1 MAISKNAG
9 ETEQQNLTKNSI
21 LEFFYVASLFFYVAS
36 IPHEL
41 ELKAIEYWLDKYSK
55 LIYSRLNKHLILE
68 ALKIVLKNNHFLFN

>member
-21 LEFFYVASLFFYVAS
+21 LEFFYVASLFFYVPS

-55 LIYSRLNKHLILE
+55 LIYSRLNKYLILE

>member
-9 ETEQQNLTKNSI
+9 ETEQQNLTINLI
-21 LEFFYVASLFFYVAS
+21 LEFFYVASLCTS
-36 IPHEL
+36 IPQEL

-55 LIYSRLNKHLILE
+55 LIYSRLNKYLILE

>member
-9 ETEQQNLTKNSI
+9 ETEQQNLTKDSI
-21 LEFFYVASLFFYVAS
+21 LEFFYVARLCTS